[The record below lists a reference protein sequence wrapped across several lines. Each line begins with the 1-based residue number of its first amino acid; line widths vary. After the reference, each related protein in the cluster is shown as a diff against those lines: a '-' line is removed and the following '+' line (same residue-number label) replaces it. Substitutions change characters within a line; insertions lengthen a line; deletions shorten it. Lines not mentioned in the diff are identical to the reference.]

1 MEAVHTEIHECT
13 EKGFGKIFREVIKQ
27 KKVTNLLYGKK
38 TNWGNKLEAMRQ
50 RGPKTMP
57 ELIPYQQK
65 IEDCK
70 ETLFSVDAGLTQTIG
85 AIAETGSLILK
96 PDEQEPRLLSL
107 VPPIHL
113 AVLDSKRIYS
123 TFSEAIREEGWS
135 RPMPS
140 NVLLISGP
148 SKTADIEQ
156 TLVYGIHGP
165 KQLILFLIR

>member
-1 MEAVHTEIHECT
+1 METVHTEIHECT

-27 KKVTNLLYGKK
+27 KKISNLLYGKK

-50 RGPKTMP
+50 SGPKTMP
-57 ELIPYQQK
+57 KLIPYQQN
-65 IEDCK
+65 IEECK

-135 RPMPS
+135 RPMPT